1 MSHLVFDSV
10 CSLKFFIVIVLS
22 QLRKANFRM
31 ANLQEKKMP
40 TWSTR
45 PVTEQGAL
53 TLSEWRVVELHDGER
68 HLVGYCLENNEGR
81 VSSPVLN
88 LEQKTL
94 RVTTSTGRL
103 YLLSGAPGLNSD
115 AMYVWDQW
123 IKMYSIESWSDVT
136 DSVWNQHLV
145 LRPNT

>member
-1 MSHLVFDSV
+1 
-10 CSLKFFIVIVLS
+10 
-22 QLRKANFRM
+22 M
-31 ANLQEKKMP
+31 AL
-40 TWSTR
+40 WSTR
-45 PVTEQGAL
+45 AVIEQGAL
-53 TLSEWRVVELHDGER
+53 TLSDWRVMELPDGAR
-68 HLVGYCLENNEGR
+68 HLVGYRLENNDGR
-81 VSSPVLN
+81 VSSPVLD

-136 DSVWNQHLV
+136 DSVWNEHLALPFII
-145 LRPNT
+145 LRSS